1 MNILDVVIAIPLLWG
16 AYKGFKRGVVYEVAF
31 IIGLIIGLYA
41 AFKLSGWVEAM
52 LVSFM
57 DKDSMLPHWVS
68 FFIVLGIIMA
78 VFLLYAKLL
87 EGILKAGD
95 LNAINKIFGAVFGLL
110 KFALVV
116 SVILWGLKSL
126 EPQFNFINNQT
137 KTESKLYQPVL
148 STATFLNPAFQD
160 LKNEFNQ
167 HLKQEEK
174 QQRH

>member
-16 AYKGFKRGVVYEVAF
+16 AYKGFQRGVIYEIAF

-41 AFKLSGWVEAM
+41 AFKLSGWVETM
-52 LVSFM
+52 LHSVM
-57 DKDSMLPHWVS
+57 DNNSSLPHWVS
-68 FFIVLGIIMA
+68 FFIVVGIILA

-87 EGILKAGD
+87 EGVLKAGD
-95 LNAINKIFGAVFGLL
+95 LNVVNKIFGALFGLL

-137 KTESKLYQPVL
+137 KSESKLYDPVL

-160 LKNEFNQ
+160 FKNEFNE
-167 HLKQEEK
+167 HLKEEK
-174 QQRH
+174 